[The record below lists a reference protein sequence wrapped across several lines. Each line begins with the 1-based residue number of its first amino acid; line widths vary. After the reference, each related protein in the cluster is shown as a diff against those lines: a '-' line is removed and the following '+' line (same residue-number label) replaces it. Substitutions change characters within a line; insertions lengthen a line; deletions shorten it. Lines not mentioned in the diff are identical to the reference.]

1 MNTAS
6 SGCAKSCLDHTLER
20 LLQSVAQGIARVQ
33 QDADR
38 IIAFDTVLAAFA
50 ETGPKYKVSAL
61 KALTSVIGK
70 LPAHIQ
76 SCKLD
81 ILLALALDTKAGLS
95 YPDQVD
101 ILDSVNLLPASHR
114 LPGLCQRSLDGLAGR
129 DEKTGRAC
137 IERDALYAGP
147 LRSPQPGRG
156 AWTAAALRCGAS
168 RAGLQS
174 ARTGARSGPGS
185 KAMADSAALKALAW
199 SMACKRWM
207 LSIRAASALAR
218 KGSGKVGIRARSA

>member
-1 MNTAS
+1 
-6 SGCAKSCLDHTLER
+6 
-20 LLQSVAQGIARVQ
+20 
-33 QDADR
+33 
-38 IIAFDTVLAAFA
+38 VLAAFA

-114 LPGLCQRSLDGLAGR
+114 LSPASASAAWTVWLDAMKKLGGHALSGMLFTLAR
-129 DEKTGRAC
+129 CA
-137 IERDALYAGP
+137 A
-147 LRSPQPGRG
+147 RSPVGAPGQP
-156 AWTAAALRCGAS
+156 L
-168 RAGLQS
+168 
-174 ARTGARSGPGS
+174 P
-185 KAMADSAALKALAW
+185 
-199 SMACKRWM
+199 
-207 LSIRAASALAR
+207 
-218 KGSGKVGIRARSA
+218 